1 MLSVKS
7 SRSEDNLNKN
17 HTRSR
22 FFALPCSYF
31 EALADKDLN
40 STDKKLLFAI
50 IWFTLGWRKP
60 TNTIPAKLLR
70 EFAHVSEK
78 AFYTSRRRLIAFEL
92 IRIQEQLPAFDTR
105 GNRRQG
111 HTAYSMLLR
120 PKPYEELDYVL
131 LETVAPQL
139 SGPQLVLWLVIMRN
153 ERNGAFWFATVSQLS
168 ALTGYRPTAIKEARN
183 VLLEGGLIEGR
194 RGFPESPIVA
204 GYRSLASPIEVESR
218 RWADLPWNNL
228 WYYLQKQ
235 QVKYADIS
243 IRPHFSANQMAFLH
257 NVYEQSPRDFLAA
270 TASITCRLAETGQL
284 NLYERRLM
292 ALANDFNRRARG
304 GKWRVS

>member
-7 SRSEDNLNKN
+7 RRSENNLNKN

-22 FFALPCSYF
+22 FFALPCAYYD
-31 EALADKDLN
+31 AIARNGLN

-70 EFAHVSEK
+70 EFANVSEK
-78 AFYTSRRRLIAFEL
+78 AFYTSRRRLIASEL

-120 PKPYEELDYVL
+120 PKPYEELGYDL
-131 LETVAPQL
+131 LETFAPQL
-139 SGPQLVLWLVIMRN
+139 NGPQLVLWLVITRN
-153 ERNGAFWFATVSQLS
+153 ERNGAFWFATLTQLE
-168 ALTGYRPTAIKEARN
+168 ALTGYKRTAIKEARN
-183 VLLEGGLIEGR
+183 VLLEGGLIDGY
-194 RGFPESPIVA
+194 RGFRDLPVVA

-218 RWADLPWNNL
+218 RWADLPCSDL
-228 WYYLQKQ
+228 WYHLQKQ
-235 QVKYADIS
+235 QFRYTDIS
-243 IRPHFSANQMAFLH
+243 IRPFIESPHFSANEVAFLH

-270 TASITCRLAETGQL
+270 SASLTCRLAETGQL
-284 NLYERRLM
+284 HLYERRLM
-292 ALANDFNRRARG
+292 ALAN
-304 GKWRVS
+304 S